1 MGEIVLAL
9 LACAIN
15 IAQIVAKEGNDKDEG
30 KEY

>member
-15 IAQIVAKEGNDKDEG
+15 IAQIVAREENDG